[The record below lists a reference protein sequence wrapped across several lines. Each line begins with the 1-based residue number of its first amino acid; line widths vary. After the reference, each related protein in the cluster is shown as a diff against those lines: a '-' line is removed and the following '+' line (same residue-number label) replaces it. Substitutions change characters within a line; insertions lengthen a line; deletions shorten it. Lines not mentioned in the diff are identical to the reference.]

1 MFSLLLIVGLLHL
14 PVWGAVRV
22 KSDPDSG
29 FHWPY
34 YLSVSQVARERGQKG
49 EVVHIL
55 VVPNNS
61 GRTSEDLS
69 YQEEHLVEAIDRNYA
84 PLADALGTVL
94 LSPVFPR
101 PSSHPD
107 LYTHALDRDSLTTNL
122 PGLERLDLQLIAMVD
137 DATQRLESRGWKV
150 GGKILIVGFSASGMF
165 ANRFTFLHPGH
176 VLAAAIGSPGGW
188 PIAPVEA
195 FRNRRLR
202 YPIGI
207 GDVEELIGRPIDL
220 AELRKVPLLIFM
232 GDRDENDSV
241 DYHDGYEERD
251 RQLIDR
257 LFGSRPV
264 ERWDDAEALYQSAG
278 LQAEFKLYPGIAH
291 VMSPDMIRDV
301 TGFLKRNC
309 GVRADRAPTED
320 PPLEQ

>member
-1 MFSLLLIVGLLHL
+1 MAGLLFIVGFLHL
-14 PVWGAVRV
+14 PLWGAVRV
-22 KSDPDSG
+22 EGDPDSG

-34 YLSVSQVARERGQKG
+34 FLSASQAARDRGETG
-49 EVVHIL
+49 EIVHIL

-101 PSSHPD
+101 PSSHPQ
-107 LYTHALDRDSLTTNL
+107 LYTHALDRDSLTTDL
-122 PGLERLDLQLIAMVD
+122 PGLARLDLQLIAMLD
-137 DATQRLESRGWKV
+137 DATHRLESRGWKV
-150 GGKILIVGFSASGMF
+150 SGKVLMVGFSASGMF
-165 ANRFTFLHPGH
+165 ANRFTVLHPEH

-188 PIAPVEA
+188 PIAPVDV
-195 FRNRRLR
+195 FRDHRLR

-207 GDVEELIGRPIDL
+207 ADVDELIGRPIDL
-220 AELRKVPLLIFM
+220 AELRRTPLLIFM

-264 ERWDDAEALYQSAG
+264 ERWDDAEALYQSAE
-278 LQAEFKLYPGIAH
+278 LRAEFKLYPGIAH
-291 VMSPDMIRDV
+291 VMCPDMIRDV
-301 TGFLKRNC
+301 TVFLR
-309 GVRADRAPTED
+309 
-320 PPLEQ
+320 EQLQKQNR